1 MTVFTLKIDI
11 NFKPFNQVASKLN
24 MPILTSHIQWTLTPY
39 HVLIQLKPLID
50 HKLDHFNMIVL
61 ARDQHRLFDMQHVYG
76 SY

>member
-1 MTVFTLKIDI
+1 
-11 NFKPFNQVASKLN
+11 

>member
-11 NFKPFNQVASKLN
+11 NFKSFNQVASKLN
-24 MPILTSHIQWTLTPY
+24 MPILTSHIQRTLTPY

-61 ARDQHRLFDMQHVYG
+61 ACDQHRLFDMQHVYG